1 MARTV
6 TKTSGGEVVLAVKNP
21 LSDGGR
27 GLEVVA
33 CESLECGV
41 FWQRRKAQDALAVT
55 RQVAK
60 RVIQDLED
68 LF

>member
-1 MARTV
+1 M
-6 TKTSGGEVVLAVKNP
+6 TKNSGGAMVLAAKSP

-55 RQVAK
+55 RQVAE
-60 RVIQDLED
+60 RVILDLED